1 MLGQAHPRRS
11 PQLRIRLSARPD
23 YAPESGD
30 TLLLHVAYDHGNPT
44 SESRGQSTLMRHQQG
59 PTKRMAPSP
68 SPETCCPHSYLDDD
82 GLVLDIECNSC
93 AGAHDLSNPRCYA
106 GVLNIM
112 ASGAQPD
119 SIVLR
124 RYIHKRYRGEAVR
137 TAVSAASELASL
149 RRGIV
154 GLEPPSDRKCRTCP
168 ASAHKVLLQ
177 ARLRLVENP
186 MSPPMSREAMT
197 AGILEMVRGDA
208 CEKAYSCISRALQ
221 TSR

>member
-1 MLGQAHPRRS
+1 
-11 PQLRIRLSARPD
+11 
-23 YAPESGD
+23 
-30 TLLLHVAYDHGNPT
+30 
-44 SESRGQSTLMRHQQG
+44 
-59 PTKRMAPSP
+59 MAPSP
-68 SPETCCPHSYLDDD
+68 SPETCCPHAYLDDD

-106 GVLNIM
+106 GLLNIM

-137 TAVSAASELASL
+137 TATLAASELASL

-154 GLEPPSDRKCRTCP
+154 GLELPSDRRCRTCP

-186 MSPPMSREAMT
+186 MRPPMSRATMT
-197 AGILEMVRGDA
+197 AIILDGVREDA
-208 CEKAYSCISRALQ
+208 CEKASSCISKALQ
-221 TSR
+221 IGR